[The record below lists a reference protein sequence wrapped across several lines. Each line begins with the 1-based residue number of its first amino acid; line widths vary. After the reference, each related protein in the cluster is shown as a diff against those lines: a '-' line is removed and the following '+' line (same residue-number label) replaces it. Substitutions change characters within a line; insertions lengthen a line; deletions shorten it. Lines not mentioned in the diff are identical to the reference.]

1 MNPKMFITFARQC
14 IHYRPLASTIA
25 WKQFLNCEKYHTSN
39 RNTHQIRQNG
49 MPHHMM
55 SDRSIF
61 LWHFD
66 FLFPFF
72 SFSFLFCFLFFFL
85 RRVGVLRLTLLQLD
99 VKHGIFLGYMY
110 NYEIL
115 YYGLCVTICMK
126 LSYYQQAGSYL
137 AY

>member
-61 LWHFD
+61 YGILIFYFRF
-66 FLFPFF
+66 FLFLFF
-72 SFSFLFCFLFFFL
+72 SVFFFL